1 MVIMMVVMTARM
13 VVIVMIMVMMMLM
26 LMVVVMAVMML
37 MIMIVVMAVMML
49 MIVVMVVMMLMI
61 SLKLCHHL
69 IHQGLLPLDHL
80 QDLPS
85 RDLIP
90 GCGNDRGLRVQ
101 LLDLMDRQL

>member
-26 LMVVVMAVMML
+26 LMVVVMMMFML
-37 MIMIVVMAVMML
+37 MVVVMAVMML
-49 MIVVMVVMMLMI
+49 MIMIVVMVVMMLMI